1 VNSTLQ
7 SGVPEYIGADLTDRY
22 SKACRSID
30 VCGLSPGENN
40 KLAAKFWLWQWDAGP
55 GSLDVSVVSTEL
67 KAAKAATFDG
77 PQGLATRGQ
86 DLRACERQS
95 AAVGKTGDSLPSLT
109 RPFAGFIRSSLDIFA
124 ALRQAG
130 VEISPARF
138 LGGVSE
144 VYPGHIWT
152 ILSGRRALPNKSTE
166 QGRIGR
172 KNILE
177 ALGVSGLP
185 PLPTH
190 DQNDACVA
198 ALLAAAADGK
208 VPGLSATAIG
218 VPLSID
224 PDGTLREG
232 FMVIPEVAS
241 ETRSLIYELLRKVPT
256 IDVIAADPRKQMASD
271 NSLASDRANALLNR
285 LIVRALEGRPEVCTY
300 SWTYRYV
307 FNTSYDKWS
316 QAYVNQVVALAQGT
330 PPLELPG
337 LGMVRLD
344 SFVVAKTDAR
354 PSGGHWKSAR
364 YDSEDWYRVLGS
376 AVVLD

>member
-1 VNSTLQ
+1 MNSTLKT
-7 SGVPEYIGADLTDRY
+7 SVPEYVGADLTDRY
-22 SKACRSID
+22 SKACRHID
-30 VCGLSPGENN
+30 VCGLSSDGNN
-40 KLAAKFWLWQWDAGP
+40 TLAASFWFWQWDAGP
-55 GSLDVSVVSTEL
+55 GRPDVSKISSEL
-67 KAAKAATFDG
+67 KATRAAMFDG
-77 PQGLATRGQ
+77 PQGLATKGR
-86 DLRACERQS
+86 DLRVCERQS

-144 VYPGHIWT
+144 VYPGHIWM
-152 ILSGRRALPNKSTE
+152 ILAGRRALPNKSTE

-172 KNILE
+172 KSILE
-177 ALGVSGLP
+177 ALGVAGLP

-198 ALLAAAADGK
+198 ALMAASADGR
-208 VPGLSATAIG
+208 VPGLNTIAIG
-218 VPLSID
+218 DPLSID

-232 FMVIPEVAS
+232 VMVIPKIAS
-241 ETRSLIYELLRKVPT
+241 DTRSLIYELLRKVPT
-256 IDVIAADPRKQMASD
+256 IDVVAADPRKQEASD
-271 NSLASDRANALLNR
+271 NGLASHRADALLNR
-285 LIVRALEGRPEVCTY
+285 LILRALDGRPEVCTY
-300 SWTYRYV
+300 SWAYRYL

-316 QAYVNQVVALAQGT
+316 QAYVNQVVALAERT

-344 SFVVAKTDAR
+344 SFVVAKNDER
-354 PSGGHWKSAR
+354 PRIGHWKCSR
-364 YDSEDWYRVLGS
+364 YDSEDWERVLGA